1 MIGKLANPIRMK
13 FIALQSDNQA
23 FIYGGKCEKASG
35 TSGKTWEACNPM
47 AEVFDFTTE
56 QTSNFTGLYKS
67 CGT

>member
-1 MIGKLANPIRMK
+1 MK

-23 FIYGGKCEKASG
+23 FIYGGKCERASG

-56 QTSNFTGLYKS
+56 LTSNFTGKAAELYRL
-67 CGT
+67 